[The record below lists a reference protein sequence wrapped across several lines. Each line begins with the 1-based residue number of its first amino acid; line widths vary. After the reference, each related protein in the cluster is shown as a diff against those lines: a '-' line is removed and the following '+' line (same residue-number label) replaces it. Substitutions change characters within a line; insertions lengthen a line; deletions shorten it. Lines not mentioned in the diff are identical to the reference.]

1 MITEPLEVT
10 RSYRH
15 PAEGHPGQA
24 AQDYTQQANT
34 AEEAYTDVFA
44 CLWGKILPCFP
55 LSKLN
60 LSNFRFYISLSACT
74 RI

>member
-15 PAEGHPGQA
+15 PAEGHAGQA

-44 CLWGKILPCFP
+44 CL
-55 LSKLN
+55 
-60 LSNFRFYISLSACT
+60 
-74 RI
+74 